1 MKYKLADIFEKP
13 ISGEWGEE
21 LREGEKG
28 TKVIRTTNFTNL
40 GRLDLNNIVERK
52 IDLEKFQNKVLKLGD
67 IIIEK
72 SGGSP
77 TQPVGRTVIFD
88 VDSNEKYICNNFT
101 AILRPINNV
110 YPKYVLYLLKDLY
123 NRKQVIK
130 FQNKTTGII
139 NLKLNDYLLNTEI
152 TLPKLEI
159 QKKIANLLDKSQELI
174 DKRKA
179 QIDVLDVLVKSRF
192 IEMFGDPVSNPM
204 NWEKKKLSD
213 ECNII
218 TGNTPSRKVSEYYG
232 DYIEWIKSDNINTPN
247 RYLTVAEEYLSEK
260 GLQVGRSVEKNSILM
275 TCIAG
280 SIKCIGNVAIAD
292 RKVAFNQQINAI
304 EPVNNNVLFMF
315 EQFGLSQRY
324 IQSTINM
331 PLKGILSKGQ
341 LSELEFIFPP
351 LDLQN
356 QFAAFVNQVDKL
368 KFEIE
373 NTIKVLE
380 KSKILYVKN
389 CFNMVIYS

>member
-1 MKYKLADIFEKP
+1 
-13 ISGEWGEE
+13 
-21 LREGEKG
+21 
-28 TKVIRTTNFTNL
+28 
-40 GRLDLNNIVERK
+40 
-52 IDLEKFQNKVLKLGD
+52 
-67 IIIEK
+67 
-72 SGGSP
+72 
-77 TQPVGRTVIFD
+77 
-88 VDSNEKYICNNFT
+88 
-101 AILRPINNV
+101 
-110 YPKYVLYLLKDLY
+110 
-123 NRKQVIK
+123 
-130 FQNKTTGII
+130 
-139 NLKLNDYLLNTEI
+139 
-152 TLPKLEI
+152 
-159 QKKIANLLDKSQELI
+159 
-174 DKRKA
+174 
-179 QIDVLDVLVKSRF
+179 
-192 IEMFGDPVSNPM
+192 MFGDPVSNPM

-331 PLKGILSKGQ
+331 SLKGILSKGQ

>member
-192 IEMFGDPVSNPM
+192 IGMFGEWLS
-204 NWEKKKLSD
+204 KKKDLYMLSEMCNFIDYRGKTPEKSD
-213 ECNII
+213 EGIPLITAKNVKNHSFSFEPREYIPSENYDDVMTRGIPKANDILFTTEAPLGNVCRIPEIIGKFCVGQRLITMQTLENIV
-218 TGNTPSRKVSEYYG
+218 P
-232 DYIEWIKSDNINTPN
+232 
-247 RYLTVAEEYLSEK
+247 EYLEYALLSNEFQNEMWK
-260 GLQVGRSVEKNSILM
+260 KSS
-275 TCIAG
+275 G
-280 SIKCIGNVAIAD
+280 STV
-292 RKVAFNQQINAI
+292 
-304 EPVNNNVLFMF
+304 
-315 EQFGLSQRY
+315 
-324 IQSTINM
+324 
-331 PLKGILSKGQ
+331 KGIRSKELVKLS
-341 LSELEFIFPP
+341 IPVPP

-368 KFEIE
+368 KFEM
-373 NTIKVLE
+373 E
-380 KSKILYVKN
+380 KSLKELEDN
-389 CFNMVIYS
+389 FNSLMQKAFNGELFN

>member
-179 QIDVLDVLVKSRF
+179 
-192 IEMFGDPVSNPM
+192 
-204 NWEKKKLSD
+204 
-213 ECNII
+213 
-218 TGNTPSRKVSEYYG
+218 
-232 DYIEWIKSDNINTPN
+232 
-247 RYLTVAEEYLSEK
+247 
-260 GLQVGRSVEKNSILM
+260 
-275 TCIAG
+275 
-280 SIKCIGNVAIAD
+280 
-292 RKVAFNQQINAI
+292 
-304 EPVNNNVLFMF
+304 
-315 EQFGLSQRY
+315 
-324 IQSTINM
+324 
-331 PLKGILSKGQ
+331 
-341 LSELEFIFPP
+341 
-351 LDLQN
+351 
-356 QFAAFVNQVDKL
+356 
-368 KFEIE
+368 
-373 NTIKVLE
+373 
-380 KSKILYVKN
+380 
-389 CFNMVIYS
+389 